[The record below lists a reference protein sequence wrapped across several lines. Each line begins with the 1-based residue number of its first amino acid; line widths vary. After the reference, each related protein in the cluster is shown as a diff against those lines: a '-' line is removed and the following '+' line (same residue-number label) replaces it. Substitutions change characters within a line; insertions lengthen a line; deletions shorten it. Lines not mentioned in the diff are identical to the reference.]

1 MAQGEQGEQ
10 QQQDSAVATTKIII
24 PREQLEEENQKLAKK
39 TFTIK
44 GWEAYYNVP
53 GKEWDLEDDSNDNGV
68 TEPYW
73 SIHYNTLEG
82 KMIRRRDG
90 RYLFVPTDLEV
101 QVDKHKYDYG
111 DKPKNQMVAALTSGV
126 RFHTQEIPKD
136 YDIKSDTFVASK
148 IDFSQYPHQILGDPK
163 IKNLYDIAVKE
174 NLIPQPSEL
183 FHEIQI
189 DKLQS
194 YTLHGYKGNNDSMLF
209 YKAFLAKEVM
219 PLHSGL
225 MPSEEQ
231 REYSRLLREFGAKI
245 EEMKKKDQMQ
255 AALLQRK
262 WEREEEAYQKEM
274 AEISAR
280 VRKGT
285 SEEMSQGAICNAET
299 VFEEQG
305 QGGEEEEK
313 T

>member
-1 MAQGEQGEQ
+1 MAQGEHEQ
-10 QQQDSAVATTKIII
+10 QQQDSTATVATTTVI

-39 TFTIK
+39 TFSIK
-44 GWEAYYNVP
+44 GWEAYFNTP
-53 GKEWDLEDDSNDNGV
+53 GKEWDLDDNSDNGV

-90 RYLFVPTDLEV
+90 RYLFVPTGLEV

-111 DKPKNQMVAALTSGV
+111 DKPKNQLVAALTSGV
-126 RFHTQEIPKD
+126 RFHIQEIPKD
-136 YDIKSDTFVASK
+136 YDIRGDTFIASK
-148 IDFSQYPHQILGDPK
+148 IDFNEYPHQILGDPK

-194 YTLHGYKGNNDSMLF
+194 YTLHNYKGNNDSMLF
-209 YKAFLAKEVM
+209 YKAFLTKELM

-231 REYSRLLREFGAKI
+231 REYNRLLKEFGAKI

-255 AALLQRK
+255 AALLYRK
-262 WEREEEAYQKEM
+262 WEREEEEYQQKK
-274 AEISAR
+274 AEISAN
-280 VRKGT
+280 VRQRT
-285 SEEMSQGAICNAET
+285 IEEESRGAVYNAET
-299 VFEEQG
+299 EV
-305 QGGEEEEK
+305 EEEEQEK
-313 T
+313 P

>member
-1 MAQGEQGEQ
+1 MAQGEEEQ
-10 QQQDSAVATTKIII
+10 QQQDSAVATTTII

-39 TFTIK
+39 TFRIK
-44 GWEAYYNVP
+44 GWEAYFNTP
-53 GKEWDLEDDSNDNGV
+53 GKEWDLDDNSDNGV

-90 RYLFVPTDLEV
+90 RYLFVPTGLEV

-111 DKPKNQMVAALTSGV
+111 DRPTNQMVSALTSGF
-126 RFHTQEIPKD
+126 RFHTRKIPTKEND
-136 YDIKSDTFVASK
+136 SYDIKSDTFVASK
-148 IDFSQYPHQILGDPK
+148 IDFSEYPHQILGDPK
-163 IKNLYDIAVKE
+163 IKNLCDVAVKE

-189 DKLQS
+189 DRLQS
-194 YTLHGYKGNNDSMLF
+194 YNIHDYRGNPNSMVF

-231 REYSRLLREFGAKI
+231 REYLRKLKEVESLIKKMQKQDEGKAAMLQLEMQKS
-245 EEMKKKDQMQ
+245 EEDY
-255 AALLQRK
+255 QR
-262 WEREEEAYQKEM
+262 EM
-274 AEISAR
+274 AEIRSR
-280 VRKGT
+280 LEKNGVVF
-285 SEEMSQGAICNAET
+285 NAET
-299 VFEEQG
+299 VPEEQEERKEK
-305 QGGEEEEK
+305 GEEE
-313 T
+313 